1 MMENENKFNLK
12 RRISAFWGKNGKKGQ
27 NKLNADNK
35 GFTLVELLCT
45 VAILGVISA
54 TIGGV
59 LMVSA
64 RTYQSGTVESALQ
77 QEAQFTANRIAGLI
91 VDATENVRYY
101 YESAGGYT
109 EVKSD
114 AEIPNSDTCSK
125 QLEIANGSGT
135 GSYLIIYDNV
145 DSQLNYIEI
154 AADGTASSAQLLAE
168 NVTGFKADV
177 STFSENRNV
186 GLTLEFTVG
195 NKSYEVDYNITSRNG
210 STTAVASPS
219 SKWAYVNIDP
229 ADIIIEPAE
238 TYIMDVNVQGS
249 SQGFTCTLS
258 GNSSGDTKAIV
269 YAATNQIYIK
279 AGASETGD
287 GNGNMYLT
295 ITTNEKKA
303 DGVTPLASRVATFH
317 VRRVYNVNASV
328 TLKANTALMQD
339 AEYVIKAKADGKYLD
354 RKLSAVYDNN
364 YVNPYYVKW
373 NYEYTI
379 DGEAAEFD
387 EYFEII
393 EAQEDDKEPYLKLKL
408 KKDMAGKSILTV
420 KATAKHPEG
429 TIEGIQTNK
438 SGIKY
443 GTVEKTVVIE
453 QPDDDT
459 PTPPTPSYTE
469 LSDIKRGQ
477 DYHFNDAW
485 EVTNKANGV
494 SANQWNWF
502 YRICCDENNNGVIDA
517 DESWTMYY
525 KTQEGGSA
533 KKYNAQETAVM
544 LPQYGYFL
552 EYIYVGYDS
561 GNKQIKWP
569 YDESLLES
577 GNGFYECSYTKGWSN
592 DKTAMSQD
600 DYTTRYYVPKVKA
613 TFKANES
620 LGIAEGAVTAGTKGS
635 PINYT
640 GTELIFDFNEVAI
653 EKAHFNYG
661 IEVQR
666 LNGDTDEWEEAE
678 LSDSVVQQSNDCYR
692 VHNANGVFGL
702 YRIGMTLK
710 YNRVTQL
717 SGDDAFNPVYT
728 SMDSQIYKLY
738 DWNTETG
745 VIYIYF
751 NK

>member
-1 MMENENKFNLK
+1 MLLNQ
-12 RRISAFWGKNGKKGQ
+12 IGQ
-27 NKLNADNK
+27 RKVNADNK

-54 TIGGV
+54 AIGGV

-64 RTYQSGTVESALQ
+64 KTYQSGTVESALQ

-91 VDATENVRYY
+91 VDATENVKYY
-101 YESAGGYT
+101 YESAGRYT

-114 AEIPNSDTCSK
+114 AEIPVDSDSCSK

-135 GSYLIIYDNV
+135 GSYLIVYDNTA
-145 DSQLNYIEI
+145 SQLLYIEI
-154 AADGTASSAQLLAE
+154 AADGTASAAQLLAE

-177 STFSENRNV
+177 SAFGENRNV

-210 STTAVASPS
+210 SATAAASPLG
-219 SKWAYVNIDP
+219 KWAYVNIDP

-238 TYIMDVNVQGS
+238 TYIMDVNIQGS

-258 GNSSGDTKAIV
+258 GNSSSDTTAVV
-269 YAATNQIYIK
+269 YAAENQIRIK
-279 AGASETGD
+279 AGAAETGD

-303 DGVTPLASRVATFH
+303 DGITPLASRVAAFH
-317 VRRVYNVNASV
+317 VRRVYNVNASAA
-328 TLKANTALMQD
+328 LEANTALMQD

-364 YVNPYYVKW
+364 YVNPYCVKW
-373 NYEYTI
+373 SYEYTI
-379 DGEAAEFD
+379 DGALADFD
-387 EYFEII
+387 EYFEIT
-393 EAQEDDKEPYLKLKL
+393 EAVEDDKEPCLKLKL
-408 KKDMAGKSILTV
+408 KKDMAGKSILTI
-420 KATAKHPEG
+420 KAAAKHPEG
-429 TIEGIQTNK
+429 VLEGVQTNK
-438 SGIKY
+438 SGTKY
-443 GTVEKTVVIE
+443 ATVEKTVVIE
-453 QPDDDT
+453 QPEDNT
-459 PTPPTPSYTE
+459 PTPSYTE

-477 DYHFNDAW
+477 DYHFSDAW
-485 EVTNKANGV
+485 AVTGKANGV
-494 SANQWNWF
+494 TANHWNWF

-517 DESWTMYY
+517 DEGWTMYY

-561 GNKQIKWP
+561 GSKQLKWP

-577 GNGFYECSYTKGWSN
+577 GKGFYECFYTKGWSA
-592 DKTAMSQD
+592 DKAAMSAD
-600 DYTTRYYVPKVKA
+600 DYTARYYVPKVKA
-613 TFKANES
+613 TFKANTS
-620 LGIAEGAVTAGTKGS
+620 LGIAEGAVTAGTKS
-635 PINYT
+635 LPVNYYA
-640 GTELIFDFNEVAI
+640 GTELVFDFNETSI
-653 EKAHFNYG
+653 EKAHFRYG
-661 IEVQR
+661 IEAQKW
-666 LNGDTDEWEEAE
+666 NEETGKWETAI
-678 LSDSVVQQSNDCYR
+678 LSESVVQQSNDCYR
-692 VHNANGVFGL
+692 VHNANGISGL

-717 SGDDAFNPVYT
+717 SGADAFSPVYT
-728 SMDSQIYKLY
+728 SMGSQEYKLY
-738 DWNTETG
+738 DWDAETG

-751 NK
+751 NR